1 MVPET
6 TREIEVI
13 FYREADGTVPARD
26 WFSRLPEKIQDK
38 FRARIERLSEVGL
51 DMERPYSGYLRDGI
65 RELRVR
71 WQNVNYRKL
80 YFVHQHTIAVLSHG
94 LTKKK
99 RVPPQEIDRAIQNR
113 ERYLQNPQQHSQEM
127 D

>member
-71 WQNVNYRKL
+71 WQNVNYRML